1 MDDWIQIKMAA
12 QTGVMAQELKKQL
25 DTVLQQM
32 IHRADTTD
40 IDQSEMR
47 MIEAISQILTNS

>member
-1 MDDWIQIKMAA
+1 VDDWIQIKMAA

>member
-12 QTGVMAQELKKQL
+12 QTGVMAQELKNQL

>member
-32 IHRADTTD
+32 MHRVNTTD